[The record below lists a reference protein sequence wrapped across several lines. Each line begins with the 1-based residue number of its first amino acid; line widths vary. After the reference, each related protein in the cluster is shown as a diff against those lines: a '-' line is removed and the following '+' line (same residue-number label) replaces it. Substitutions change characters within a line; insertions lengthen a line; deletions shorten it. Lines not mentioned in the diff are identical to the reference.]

1 MLDDRQKRTFI
12 ALACKVA
19 WADGVVQDEERERV
33 AQLVQKLGG
42 RSVTPA
48 ELDDWLRTGSPPA
61 ELSEL
66 PPSVGEMFIY
76 EAFRL
81 IESDGNISD
90 EELLF
95 IESLVARIAKKHEP
109 GTPVA
114 KIAVRKME
122 PPK

>member
-19 WADGVVQDEERERV
+19 WADGVVAEEERERV

-42 RSVTPA
+42 SAVTPA
-48 ELDDWLRTGSPPA
+48 ELDAWLVTGSPPA

-66 PPSVGEMFIY
+66 PPSIGEMFIY

-81 IESDGNISD
+81 IESDGQISD
-90 EELLF
+90 EELAF
-95 IESLVARIAKKHEP
+95 IERLVSRVAQKHEP

-114 KIAVRKME
+114 N
-122 PPK
+122 

>member
-1 MLDDRQKRTFI
+1 MLDARQKRTFI

-19 WADGVVQDEERERV
+19 WADGVVAEEERERV
-33 AQLVQKLGG
+33 AALVEKLGG
-42 RSVTPA
+42 QSVSPA
-48 ELDDWLRTGSPPA
+48 ELDQWLSTGAPPA
-61 ELSEL
+61 ELDEL
-66 PPSVGEMFIY
+66 PPSIGEMFIY

-81 IESDGNISD
+81 CESDGAISD
-90 EELLF
+90 EELGF
-95 IESLVARIAKKHEP
+95 IEKLVARVAKKHEP

>member
-33 AQLVQKLGG
+33 AELVQKLGG
-42 RSVTPA
+42 QAVTPA
-48 ELDDWLRTGSPPA
+48 ELDEWLRSGSPPA

-90 EELLF
+90 EELQF
-95 IESLVARIAKKHEP
+95 IEGLVSRIARNHA

>member
-19 WADGVVQDEERERV
+19 WADGVVEPEERERV

-42 RSVTPA
+42 ESVSPA
-48 ELDDWLRTGSPPA
+48 ELDQWLASGAPPA
-61 ELSEL
+61 ELAEL
-66 PPSVGEMFIY
+66 PPSIGEMFIY

-81 IESDGNISD
+81 CEADGVISD
-90 EELLF
+90 QELAL
-95 IESLVARIAKKHEP
+95 IEGLVTRINRRQP

-114 KIAVRKME
+114 KIATRKME

>member
-19 WADGVVQDEERERV
+19 WADGVVEDEERERV
-33 AQLVQKLGG
+33 VQLVQKLGG
-42 RSVTPA
+42 SAITPA
-48 ELDDWLRTGSPPA
+48 ELDAWLTTGSPPA
-61 ELSEL
+61 ELDEL

-81 IESDGNISD
+81 CEADGNIS
-90 EELLF
+90 EQELQF
-95 IESLVARIAKKHEP
+95 IEQLVARIAKKHEP

-114 KIAVRKME
+114 KIAVRKMD